1 MKTQKKL
8 ARLLCAFSLLQSY
21 AHAAMSYGFHVGTNF
36 ASARVEGSSTDTG
49 TATKIGV
56 AAGVGVDVFLGG
68 PLYLQMEL
76 SYMQRGF
83 QVSSGQNVLGSTDRA
98 VIDYLEFP
106 ILLRGQGLRY
116 SPNRFSFLAGPVYAY
131 RLQANI
137 SSTQPH
143 VFHFLLGIGF
153 ECDVDKTTAFFVSGR
168 YTFALSNALFGSP
181 NTLKQDGIQ
190 VLLGLRF
197 ETLGDIFFKP
207 KTERFERFK
216 KLRTK
221 GADY

>member
-106 ILLRGQGLRY
+106 ILLRVKACATVRIAFLFWRAPSTRTAYRPTFLAPNPTCFTFFWALALNATSTKLR
-116 SPNRFSFLAGPVYAY
+116 RFSSRAA
-131 RLQANI
+131 
-137 SSTQPH
+137 T
-143 VFHFLLGIGF
+143 LLHSP
-153 ECDVDKTTAFFVSGR
+153 T
-168 YTFALSNALFGSP
+168 LSLEAP
-181 NTLKQDGIQ
+181 I
-190 VLLGLRF
+190 R
-197 ETLGDIFFKP
+197 
-207 KTERFERFK
+207 
-216 KLRTK
+216 
-221 GADY
+221 